1 MLPGSVRT
9 IFRAYGGFPTS
20 NAPLSLPKG
29 ADSRITSAVR
39 PPRAFV
45 LNIQRP
51 PLSQWQLHFYVRSQG
66 QVVKQLFF
74 NASTVLQVWLWDST
88 DLFCPITCPDIM
100 QKRSSQKTYI
110 KMRFP
115 IISRC
120 IQTKVE
126 DNYRIK
132 ITFHHSFQ
140 RLKGSVKRLK
150 QICNFCL
157 IRDAVNR
164 FFSLKKSI
172 RVRKQ

>member
-1 MLPGSVRT
+1 MFSSLTVIKAIEDSYFLSFGET
-9 IFRAYGGFPTS
+9 YGH
-20 NAPLSLPKG
+20 K
-29 ADSRITSAVR
+29 
-39 PPRAFV
+39 
-45 LNIQRP
+45 
-51 PLSQWQLHFYVRSQG
+51 
-66 QVVKQLFF
+66 
-74 NASTVLQVWLWDST
+74 
-88 DLFCPITCPDIM
+88 
-100 QKRSSQKTYI
+100 KRSSQKTYI